1 MLARMIHI
9 PALYHGLPCKK
20 SKETYNNIMYVAKAN
35 LARLAARFQEKTC
48 RGHAVA
54 RRAVQ
59 PVEHAAHRQARQPD
73 ETIQTPRCQLLR
85 RVSKSKNGSGL
96 TGAGFI
102 PRRVRGTGG
111 GGFGKGNGKRNR

>member
-1 MLARMIHI
+1 MNRTQFKYIDFL
-9 PALYHGLPCKK
+9 PA
-20 SKETYNNIMYVAKAN
+20 NNGQPRVSDQIG
-35 LARLAARFQEKTC
+35 

-59 PVEHAAHRQARQPD
+59 PVERAAHRQARQPD
-73 ETIQTPRCQLLR
+73 EDIQAPRCQLLR